1 MAAVAGLASSL
12 QDLFLSPQSVRAR
25 LARNMLWSVAG
36 SASSQ
41 GSSLLAALV
50 IARMLGVTRFGQLA
64 LIQATVLLLGTL
76 GEMGFT
82 LTTTKFV
89 SRWRVTD
96 PERTGRLMGW
106 SLSVTAISA
115 LLMIGL
121 LAGVE
126 PYLRISSLAG
136 LSKEMKAGCGLLLFE
151 MLNRVQFGAL
161 AGLEAF
167 GTAARVHLSRGLL
180 MPLSV
185 WLGTWFGGLVGAI
198 LAMAF
203 VSLVTFAI
211 GHWVLRNRCT
221 ALSIPIRY
229 RSAFDPE
236 VLFTSMA
243 LWISTLLAAGST
255 WVVTLLLSRQPSG
268 LSELGLYHAADRWK
282 TALLFLP
289 NMLFQVT
296 LPMLSHS
303 QAAGDYRAC
312 GGIVSA
318 ALAST
323 AGVTSVAA
331 IVVFGLSRVLMS
343 SYGPGFAEGT
353 SVLSLAALV
362 AVLGAV
368 YTVGSGVLWAI
379 GRPTLMLRIDF
390 FKTFLLLGLCWFGY
404 ATSAWNL
411 MLASLL
417 TFSAG
422 SVVILLAVRRQLTMQ
437 KG

>member
-1 MAAVAGLASSL
+1 
-12 QDLFLSPQSVRAR
+12 
-25 LARNMLWSVAG
+25 
-36 SASSQ
+36 
-41 GSSLLAALV
+41 
-50 IARMLGVTRFGQLA
+50 
-64 LIQATVLLLGTL
+64 
-76 GEMGFT
+76 
-82 LTTTKFV
+82 
-89 SRWRVTD
+89 
-96 PERTGRLMGW
+96 
-106 SLSVTAISA
+106 
-115 LLMIGL
+115 
-121 LAGVE
+121 
-126 PYLRISSLAG
+126 
-136 LSKEMKAGCGLLLFE
+136 
-151 MLNRVQFGAL
+151 
-161 AGLEAF
+161 
-167 GTAARVHLSRGLL
+167 

-185 WLGTWFGGLVGAI
+185 WLGTWLGGLVGAI

-211 GHWVLRNRCT
+211 GHWALRNRCT
-221 ALSIPIRY
+221 SLSIPIRY

-236 VLFTSMA
+236 ILCTSMA
-243 LWISTLLAAGST
+243 LWVSTLLAAGST

-312 GGIVSA
+312 ARIVSA

-323 AGVTSVAA
+323 AGVTGVAA
-331 IVVFGLSRVLMS
+331 ILVFGLSRVLMS
-343 SYGPGFAEGT
+343 SYGAGFGEGT
-353 SVLSLAALV
+353 NVLSLAALV
-362 AVLGAV
+362 GVLSAV

-379 GRPTLMLRIDF
+379 GRPALMLCIDF
-390 FKTFLLLGLCWFGY
+390 LKTFLLLALCWVGY
-404 ATSAWNL
+404 ASSARNL

-422 SVVILLAVRRQLTMQ
+422 SVVILLAVRRQLTVQ

>member
-1 MAAVAGLASSL
+1 
-12 QDLFLSPQSVRAR
+12 
-25 LARNMLWSVAG
+25 
-36 SASSQ
+36 
-41 GSSLLAALV
+41 
-50 IARMLGVTRFGQLA
+50 
-64 LIQATVLLLGTL
+64 
-76 GEMGFT
+76 
-82 LTTTKFV
+82 
-89 SRWRVTD
+89 
-96 PERTGRLMGW
+96 
-106 SLSVTAISA
+106 
-115 LLMIGL
+115 
-121 LAGVE
+121 
-126 PYLRISSLAG
+126 
-136 LSKEMKAGCGLLLFE
+136 
-151 MLNRVQFGAL
+151 
-161 AGLEAF
+161 
-167 GTAARVHLSRGLL
+167 
-180 MPLSV
+180 
-185 WLGTWFGGLVGAI
+185 
-198 LAMAF
+198 
-203 VSLVTFAI
+203 
-211 GHWVLRNRCT
+211 
-221 ALSIPIRY
+221 
-229 RSAFDPE
+229 
-236 VLFTSMA
+236 MA

-282 TALLFLP
+282 AALLFLP

-312 GGIVSA
+312 SGIVSA

-331 IVVFGLSRVLMS
+331 LVVFGLSRVLMS

-362 AVLGAV
+362 AVLGAI

-390 FKTFLLLGLCWFGY
+390 LKTLLLLGLCWFGY

-417 TFSAG
+417 TFSVG
-422 SVVILLAVRRQLTMQ
+422 SVVILLAVRRQLTLQ